1 MKKIIAMLAVMFM
14 VGCTDTDGARSTLH
28 KNGYENIRITGYS
41 FLSCDEKDFYSTGFS
56 AINKASG
63 ERVEGAVCSGL
74 FFKNS
79 TIRFD

>member
-1 MKKIIAMLAVMFM
+1 MKKIIAMFAVMFM
-14 VGCTDTDGARSTLH
+14 VGCTDADGARSTLR
-28 KNGYENIRITGYS
+28 KNGYENINITGYS

-56 AINKASG
+56 AINKSSG